1 MPADIAVV
9 GPMGRSAEDLALS
22 MDIVAGPGRTDR
34 RGWQLALN
42 KPSNTKLSDFKIAIL
57 SNHIMAPVS
66 NEMADRV
73 QSIADTLAKLGAIV
87 SDVALPNID
96 FEACFETYNSLLWGV
111 MGATPPEEEKEKMRE
126 ISKNR
131 AEEHSISIDM
141 ARFTIQEHGEWLTY
155 SNDRFRLR
163 NEWDSFFKEWD
174 ILICPQMPTDAFP
187 HDHGGYLERTLTV
200 NNEDQDYF
208 QQVFWAG
215 IITVAHLPSTVFPTG
230 SSKAGLPIGLQ
241 AVGAEYNDLIT
252 IDFARL
258 LAQEIGGFTPPPNYP

>member
-1 MPADIAVV
+1 M
-9 GPMGRSAEDLALS
+9 
-22 MDIVAGPGRTDR
+22 
-34 RGWQLALN
+34 
-42 KPSNTKLSDFKIAIL
+42 
-57 SNHIMAPVS
+57 
-66 NEMADRV
+66 
-73 QSIADTLAKLGAIV
+73 
-87 SDVALPNID
+87 
-96 FEACFETYNSLLWGV
+96 
-111 MGATPPEEEKEKMRE
+111 
-126 ISKNR
+126 
-131 AEEHSISIDM
+131 
-141 ARFTIQEHGEWLTY
+141 
-155 SNDRFRLR
+155 
-163 NEWDSFFKEWD
+163 D

-208 QQVFWAG
+208 QQIFWAA